1 MSQYVH
7 SILYNHG
14 MNTQTKDSTML
25 NIATHNKIFHADEV
39 TAIALLKL
47 FTDEEI
53 VVHRIN
59 HQSEDFSAYDMV
71 IDISKKFDGEKYFDH
86 HQNKGGKSSA
96 GLIWDYL
103 GLGLEYPRISKL
115 IHHVDL
121 NDTGIKKAGELE
133 YASLIKAYNTD
144 ELSSAAQEEQF
155 DKAVMFA
162 LTVLGSMKAN
172 QEALIEAQEIVKN
185 SYYFHSNP
193 NIIELEKFTPHWSSF
208 INGFTQPQVKAVVWE
223 DVEEKTWKV
232 KLPPKRAGSFELST
246 KALLPDETMVFVHTS
261 GHFAVAKDEAHMHA
275 YLAKQIH

>member
-1 MSQYVH
+1 
-7 SILYNHG
+7 
-14 MNTQTKDSTML
+14 ML

-53 VVHRIN
+53 VVHRID

-121 NDTGIKKAGELE
+121 NDTGIKK
-133 YASLIKAYNTD
+133 S
-144 ELSSAAQEEQF
+144 
-155 DKAVMFA
+155 
-162 LTVLGSMKAN
+162 
-172 QEALIEAQEIVKN
+172 
-185 SYYFHSNP
+185 
-193 NIIELEKFTPHWSSF
+193 
-208 INGFTQPQVKAVVWE
+208 
-223 DVEEKTWKV
+223 
-232 KLPPKRAGSFELST
+232 R
-246 KALLPDETMVFVHTS
+246 
-261 GHFAVAKDEAHMHA
+261 
-275 YLAKQIH
+275 